1 MMQTIYY
8 DLRDIKGQQK
18 EIRDKVS
25 AAAKILRE
33 GGLVGLPTETVYG
46 LGANGL
52 DGAAV
57 RRIFEAKGRPQD
69 NPLILHVSGPQWLT
83 RYCAQVPPL
92 AYVLA
97 RKFWPGPLTMILKR
111 DPCVPDETTAGL
123 DTVAVRCPNHPVTLA
138 IIREAGVPIAAPSAN
153 LSGRPSCTT
162 AQDVLEDMDGKIQC
176 LVDGGPCAVGV
187 ESTIL
192 DLTCTP
198 PRLLR
203 PGGVPV
209 EQIERLIGP
218 IAIDKAVNGVLD
230 GEERPRAPGMKYR
243 HYAPKAPVIVV
254 AGAPEASAQEILR
267 RVGPESGVICF
278 EEYLPLFEKQRV
290 QSLGPSQDKQTQAQR
305 VFDALRAF
313 DSETVTEIYAQCPD
327 NQGLGLAIGNRLK
340 KAAGFH
346 VIEADRERVVLGIT
360 GGTGAGKT
368 SVLDVIRE
376 MGGVVVDCDAVY
388 HEMLNGSEEMR
399 NTINAVFPGVF
410 DADGKLNRQKLGEE
424 VFSRR
429 ERLARLNDIVYHF
442 VVPEVER
449 RLGKD
454 TGLYAIDAINLLES
468 GISELCDKTI
478 AVTAPTEL
486 RVRRIMA
493 RDGIS
498 EQYARMRITA
508 QKPDEYYR
516 TKCDCELTNA
526 ADTPESFREEAREFI
541 RRLMETIKEEKTHG
555 NE

>member
-1 MMQTIYY
+1 MQTIYY

-254 AGAPEASAQEILR
+254 SGAPEASAQEILR

>member
-52 DGAAV
+52 DGATV

-254 AGAPEASAQEILR
+254 SGAPEASAQEILR

>member
-111 DPCVPDETTAGL
+111 GPCVPDETTAGL

>member
-376 MGGVVVDCDAVY
+376 MGGVVVCDAVY

>member
-254 AGAPEASAQEILR
+254 SGAPEASAQEILR

-526 ADTPESFREEAREFI
+526 ADTPESFREEAQEFI